1 MNDFN
6 NSASGEDVVT
16 AATAEEMKA
25 DFLNRVEKMYD
36 FVKGMGDD
44 LKIKR
49 FFSILDEMTEIANNI
64 DEKGLLNDEQMY
76 DVWELITNFNDE
88 VVNDMTIGS
97 AQDYLE
103 MRLSSIIKTLQG
115 EKVVSYGKNCSDLD

>member
-1 MNDFN
+1 M
-6 NSASGEDVVT
+6 GEEKNAKVCNEAAVT
-16 AATAEEMKA
+16 ATTAEEMKA
-25 DFLNRVEKMYD
+25 EILDGVEKMYD
-36 FVKGMGDD
+36 FVKDMGDD

-49 FFSILDEMTEIANNI
+49 FFSILDEMTEIANKI
-64 DEKGLLNDEQMY
+64 DEKGLLNDEQMH
-76 DVWELITNFNDE
+76 DVWELITDFNDE

-115 EKVVSYGKNCSDLD
+115 EKILFRG